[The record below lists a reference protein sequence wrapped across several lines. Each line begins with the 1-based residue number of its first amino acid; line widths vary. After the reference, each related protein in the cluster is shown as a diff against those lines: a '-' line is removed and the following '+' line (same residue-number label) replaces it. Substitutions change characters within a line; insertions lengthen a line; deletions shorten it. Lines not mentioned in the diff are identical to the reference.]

1 MLQLFHRELLL
12 HCDKKKHLEDIMSKL
27 SLEDESTK
35 PTGSKEEY
43 KYYVKEIVHV
53 LQGKGLGVTQMSE
66 IVEELRQTIMERDRQ
81 FREQYQF
88 SEGIPNWELFLAV
101 VVQRA
106 FEHRRKELKLTN
118 FVFNEWVN

>member
-1 MLQLFHRELLL
+1 
-12 HCDKKKHLEDIMSKL
+12 MSKL

-81 FREQYQF
+81 FREKYQF

-101 VVQRA
+101 VVNIDA
-106 FEHRRKELKLTN
+106 KNSNLPTLYSMSGSISTN
-118 FVFNEWVN
+118 RNF